1 MESDRSTTR
10 TYTANTCELI
20 VSGRELKLA
29 GDRQPEAIDP
39 IDFHL
44 HLDRAERGEERLTI
58 AGQPQQLNH
67 LQQVVSSYI
76 AELVAKFP
84 IPVAIADAAAQCGE
98 VSSPYNCDKTDGK
111 PFESVPPAAE
121 NLEPSDTQPEVDGEP
136 RVEPSS
142 RSGIL
147 KNLPGLRSSL
157 PANGRSFDRFDERSG
172 VSKMFGL
179 QPQPADRHPTPNLGV
194 GATAASAMPP
204 VGTDRP
210 TPYLTGSS
218 DRSLDH
224 YLHLGDLATTTSG
237 EVVSL
242 SALQLFDLAIVLDEY
257 ANANLSPAERQ
268 RSATLNRTLFQSD
281 PASTPDRAAAPS
293 RLPNLPRVGT
303 EPAASPVYYR
313 NRRSRSSF
321 MSAIPWAI
329 AAAIAVGVPLAMLDP
344 NSNPLKDAANKIKMP
359 DLAASKKPSAPN
371 IAPGATKTDLSQVP
385 NPNAALP
392 TPWQQQPVQPPA
404 STKPIA
410 PSRPITIQADGK
422 LGAAPLPEVL
432 GGQPGQALSPATG
445 TPDRNIKSATNPI
458 SANPIPPNLKPSGVP
473 TTTTPQSST
482 KPGVKTTPVTPATKS
497 GSTPKQTPIQIG
509 QLPIDTPSPSKI
521 SISKQPAPL
530 PPTNPSNS
538 VPTAPVKPVPFNQP
552 GVDEF
557 GRIDPFDRPTTP
569 KKTDRPSKP
578 AIATKP
584 KSKPGKSQPTAL
596 NPSPNDPFTPVPK
609 NPNLIDP
616 NEGSSKESKEI
627 AEPQV
632 QPIVPDKPLQSN
644 SGNEPGENNPT
655 LQETK
660 RYFQAKWKAT
670 PTQPN
675 ALQYVLQISKN
686 GTVRSISPQGDAA
699 TTYLQ
704 QTKLIKAGQKLG
716 AAATGSS
723 DQKIRVLLQPDGG
736 VDTFTEP

>member
-20 VSGRELKLA
+20 VSGRELNLA
-29 GDRQPEAIDP
+29 RDQQPEAIDP

-44 HLDRAERGEERLTI
+44 HLDRSERGEERLTLQ
-58 AGQPQQLNH
+58 GQPQQLNH

-76 AELVAKFP
+76 ANLVAKFP
-84 IPVAIADAAAQCGE
+84 IPVEIDR
-98 VSSPYNCDKTDGK
+98 
-111 PFESVPPAAE
+111 VPPAAE
-121 NLEPSDTQPEVDGEP
+121 DLEPSDTQPEVDVD
-136 RVEPSS
+136 RRAEPSS

-157 PANGRSFDRFDERSG
+157 PANEPSSDRDDRFDERSG

-194 GATAASAMPP
+194 GATAASAVPP
-204 VGTDRP
+204 VGTDRS

-224 YLHLGDLATTTSG
+224 YLHLGDLATATAG
-237 EVVSL
+237 DVVSL

-268 RSATLNRTLFQSD
+268 RSATLSRTLFQSD
-281 PASTPDRAAAPS
+281 PASTPDPAAAPS
-293 RLPNLPRVGT
+293 RLPNLPRAGT

-344 NSNPLKDAANKIKMP
+344 NPNPLKDAANKLKLP
-359 DLAASKKPSAPN
+359 DLAATQKPSSAPST
-371 IAPGATKTDLSQVP
+371 APGATKTDLSKVP

-410 PSRPITIQADGK
+410 PSRPTTTQADGK
-422 LGAAPLPEVL
+422 FGSAPLPEVL

-458 SANPIPPNLKPSGVP
+458 SSNPIPPNLNPSGVP

-509 QLPIDTPSPSKI
+509 QLPIDTPSPGKI

-530 PPTNPSNS
+530 PPTDPSNS

-578 AIATKP
+578 AVATTPKP
-584 KSKPGKSQPTAL
+584 KSAKPKPSAL
-596 NPSPNDPFTPVPK
+596 NPSPNDPFTPIPK
-609 NPNLIDP
+609 NPNLISPEDRSGT
-616 NEGSSKESKEI
+616 EGS
-627 AEPQV
+627 EPQV

-644 SGNEPGENNPT
+644 SGTEPSENNPT

-675 ALQYVLQISKN
+675 ALQYVLQVSKN

-716 AAATGSS
+716 AAAAGSS

>member
-39 IDFHL
+39 VDFYL
-44 HLDRAERGEERLTI
+44 HLDRAEHGEERLTLQ
-58 AGQPQQLNH
+58 GQPQQLNH

-76 AELVAKFP
+76 ADLVAKFP
-84 IPVAIADAAAQCGE
+84 IPVEIADA
-98 VSSPYNCDKTDGK
+98 DGK
-111 PFESVPPAAE
+111 PFERVPPAAE
-121 NLEPSDTQPEVDGEP
+121 NLETSQTQPEVDVDLH
-136 RVEPSS
+136 VEPSP

-157 PANGRSFDRFDERSG
+157 PANERSAERFDERSG

-179 QPQPADRHPTPNLGV
+179 QPQPAEIPADRHPTPNLGV

-224 YLHLGDLATTTSG
+224 YLHLGDLATATSG
-237 EVVSL
+237 AVVSL

-281 PASTPDRAAAPS
+281 PASTHDRAAAPA
-293 RLPNLPRVGT
+293 RLPNLPRAGI

-371 IAPGATKTDLSQVP
+371 TTPGATKTDPSKVP
-385 NPNAALP
+385 DPNAALP

-410 PSRPITIQADGK
+410 PSRPTTIQANGK

-432 GGQPGQALSPATG
+432 GGQPGQVLSPATG
-445 TPDRNIKSATNPI
+445 TPDRSVKSATNPI
-458 SANPIPPNLKPSGVP
+458 SSNPIPPNLNPSGAP

-482 KPGVKTTPVTPATKS
+482 KPGVKTTPVTPAAKS

-509 QLPIDTPSPSKI
+509 QLPIDTPTPGKI

-530 PPTNPSNS
+530 PPTDPSTS
-538 VPTAPVKPVPFNQP
+538 VPAAPVKPVPFNQP

-584 KSKPGKSQPTAL
+584 KSKPGKSQPSAL

-616 NEGSSKESKEI
+616 NERSSKENKEI

-632 QPIVPDKPLQSN
+632 QPVVPDKPLQSN
-644 SGNEPGENNPT
+644 SGNEPAENNPT

-675 ALQYVLQISKN
+675 ALQYVLQVGKN
-686 GTVRSISPQGDAA
+686 GTVRSISPQGEAA

-704 QTKLIKAGQKLG
+704 QTKLIKTGQKLG
-716 AAATGSS
+716 TAGSS